1 VPDTEADLTMWTSLL
16 HAGLAGSFLKLPHIA
31 PDRDLLRQSGARA
44 AIYGVPWDST
54 SISRTGANYGP
65 RAIREISCQFLSYNA
80 TLDFD
85 LVDTL
90 APVDCGDASVVLANA
105 EKTFAAAQ
113 HDIGEIVD
121 GGALPVILGG
131 DHSVSIPA
139 VRAVSERYDRP
150 GLVLID
156 THLDTATDVGGEEL
170 NHCCP
175 VTRAIDAGFA
185 GENVALIAINGWM
198 NPRSELSYCYEHG
211 ITIVWL
217 EEIWEKG
224 SRCAVER
231 ALEVAGSNTDALYL
245 SVDIDALDA
254 AYAPGTCVPTPGG
267 LTAREMIELVRGI
280 SAHGLAGVDVVETA
294 PSLDA
299 TTATS
304 GMAARLAIEAM
315 AFHGGARLPA

>member
-1 VPDTEADLTMWTSLL
+1 M
-16 HAGLAGSFLKLPHIA
+16 
-31 PDRDLLRQSGARA
+31 
-44 AIYGVPWDST
+44 
-54 SISRTGANYGP
+54 
-65 RAIREISCQFLSYNA
+65 REISCQFLSYNA

-85 LVDTL
+85 LVEAL
-90 APVDCGDASVVLANA
+90 APVDCGDATVVLANA

-113 HDIGEIVD
+113 RDIGEIID
-121 GGALPVILGG
+121 AGALPVVLGG

-139 VRAVSERYDRP
+139 VRAVAERYERP

-156 THLDTATDVGGEEL
+156 THLDTAVDVGGEQL

-175 VTRAIDAGFA
+175 VARAIDAGFS
-185 GENVALIAINGWM
+185 GQNVALLGINGWM
-198 NPRSELSYCYEHG
+198 NPRSEVTFCHEHE

-217 EEIWEKG
+217 EEIWSKG
-224 SRCAVER
+224 TRYAVAK
-231 ALEVAGSNTDALYL
+231 ALEVAGDGTDALYL
-245 SVDIDALDA
+245 SIDVDALDA

-267 LTAREMIELVRGI
+267 LSGREAIELVRGV

-315 AFHGGARLPA
+315 AFHAGARAPV